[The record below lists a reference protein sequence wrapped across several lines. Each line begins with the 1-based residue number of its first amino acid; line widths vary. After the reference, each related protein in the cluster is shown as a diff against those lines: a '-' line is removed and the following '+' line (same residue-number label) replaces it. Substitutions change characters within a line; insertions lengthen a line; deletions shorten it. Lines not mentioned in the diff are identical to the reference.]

1 MESLGEMGAFLSSD
15 SLRISSPDHP
25 PGLVIAG
32 VIPQLDVSIILPASS
47 PSSDTRA
54 PSPQCPQQQETVET
68 PSMTVETPSMEEV
81 QEKLDNI
88 GLHHVTDHS
97 DPLSLSADQSPVPPV
112 KLQLQS
118 SQSNGLF
125 SQVMID

>member
-1 MESLGEMGAFLSSD
+1 MGAFLSSD

-32 VIPQLDVSIILPASS
+32 VIPQLDVSIILPASC

-68 PSMTVETPSMEEV
+68 PSMEEV

-88 GLHHVTDHS
+88 GLHHVTDYS